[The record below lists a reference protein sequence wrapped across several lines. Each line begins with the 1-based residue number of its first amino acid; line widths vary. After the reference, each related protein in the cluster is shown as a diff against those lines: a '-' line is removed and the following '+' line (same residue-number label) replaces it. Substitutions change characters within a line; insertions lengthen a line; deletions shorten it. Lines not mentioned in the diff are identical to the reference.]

1 MFNPKFVL
9 TAMLTASVSTAAI
22 AEDVETERHKVS
34 VSTLADGF
42 TNPWGMTFLPD
53 KSILVTERSGD
64 IYWVSADGS
73 YREKISGT
81 PEVVAKGQGGMLDIT
96 IDPDFD
102 ENSWVYISYSE
113 AAQDGGKGNS
123 TAVMRA
129 KLNDKEFTDKEVIF
143 RQAPK
148 YESNNHFGSR
158 LVFSPEGH
166 LYITLGDRYSRMDDA
181 QTLDNHH
188 GKVVRIWPDGS
199 IPEDNPFVNDDNALD
214 EIWSYGHRNVQGADI
229 HPETGKLWTVEHGPQ
244 GGDEVN
250 IPEAGKNYGWPEI
263 TYGLDYGGGIISE
276 DAVKEGMEQPFYY
289 WVPSI
294 ATAGATFY
302 TGDAFPEWKGDFF
315 VAALKSSLVARLDL
329 YEGRMMHEERLF
341 EDAVEAR
348 IRDINQGPDG
358 YLYLLTDQSDGAIIQ
373 IKPAD

>member
-1 MFNPKFVL
+1 MFNRKFAL
-9 TAMLTASVSTAAI
+9 TALLAASTSIAAV
-22 AEDVETERHKVS
+22 ADTVETERHKVT
-34 VSTLADGF
+34 VSTFADGF

-53 KSILVTERSGD
+53 NSVLVTERSGD
-64 IYWVSADGS
+64 LYWVSENGQ

-81 PEVVAKGQGGMLDIT
+81 PEVVAKSQGGLLDVT
-96 IDPDFD
+96 VDPDF
-102 ENSWVYISYSE
+102 ENNGWVYISYSE
-113 AAQDGGKGNS
+113 PAQDGSKGNS

-129 KLNDKEFTDKEVIF
+129 KLADKTLTDKDVIF

-148 YESNNHFGSR
+148 YESNAHFGSR
-158 LVFSPEGH
+158 LVFSPQGH

-188 GKVVRIWPDGS
+188 GKVIRIWPDGS
-199 IPEDNPFVNDDNALD
+199 IPKDNPFVDDNNALS
-214 EIWSYGHRNVQGADI
+214 EIWSYGHRNVQGADV
-229 HPETGKLWTVEHGPQ
+229 HPETGQLWTVEHGPQ

-250 IPEAGKNYGWPEI
+250 IPQAGKNYGWPEI
-263 TYGLDYGGGIISE
+263 TYGVDYGGAVISE
-276 DAVKEGMEQPFYY
+276 DAVKQGMEQPLYY

-302 TGDAFPEWKGDFF
+302 TGDAFPEWQGDFF
-315 VAALKSSLVARLDL
+315 VAALKSALVARLDV
-329 YEGRMMHEERLF
+329 YEGRVMHEERLF
-341 EDAVEAR
+341 ENAVEAR

-358 YLYLLTDQSDGAIIQ
+358 FLYLLTDESNGSIIQ

>member
-1 MFNPKFVL
+1 MFNRKLVL
-9 TAMLTASVSTAAI
+9 TALLAASASMTAVADT
-22 AEDVETERHKVS
+22 VETERHKVT
-34 VSTLADGF
+34 VSTFADGF

-53 KSILVTERSGD
+53 NSVLVTERSGD
-64 IYWVSADGS
+64 LYWVSENGK
-73 YREKISGT
+73 YREKISGV
-81 PEVVAKGQGGMLDIT
+81 PEVVAKSQGGLLDVT
-96 IDPDFD
+96 VDPDFD
-102 ENSWVYISYSE
+102 ENQWVYISYSE
-113 AAQDGGKGNS
+113 PAQDGGKGNS

-129 KLNDKEFTDKEVIF
+129 KLVDKAFTNKEVVF

-148 YESNNHFGSR
+148 YESNAHFGSR

-166 LYITLGDRYSRMDDA
+166 LFVTLGDRYSRMDDA
-181 QTLDNHH
+181 QTLGNHH

-199 IPEDNPFVNDDNALD
+199 IPEDNPFVGEDNALD

-229 HPETGKLWTVEHGPQ
+229 HPDTGELWTVEHGPQ

-263 TYGLDYGGGIISE
+263 TYGVDYGGAIISE

-341 EDAVEAR
+341 EDAVDAR

-358 YLYLLTDQSDGAIIQ
+358 YLYLLTDESNGAIIQ

>member
-1 MFNPKFVL
+1 MFNPKIVL
-9 TAMLTASVSTAAI
+9 TAMLAASVSATAT
-22 AEDVETERHKVS
+22 AENVETERHKVS

-42 TNPWGMTFLPD
+42 TNPWGMAFLPD
-53 KSILVTERSGD
+53 KSILVTERTGD
-64 IYWVSADGS
+64 IYWVSANGS

-81 PEVVAKGQGGMLDIT
+81 PEVVAKSQGGMLDIT
-96 IDPDFD
+96 VDPNF
-102 ENSWVYISYSE
+102 EKNNWVYISYSE
-113 AAQDGGKGNS
+113 AAQDDGKGNS

-148 YESNNHFGSR
+148 YESNAHFGSR
-158 LVFSPEGH
+158 LVFSPDGH

-188 GKVVRIWPDGS
+188 GKIVRIWPDGS
-199 IPEDNPFVNDDNALD
+199 IPEDNPFVGNDGALD

-229 HPETGKLWTVEHGPQ
+229 HPETGELWSVEHGPQ

-250 IPEAGKNYGWPEI
+250 IPEAGKNYGWPEV
-263 TYGLDYGGGIISE
+263 TYGVDYGGGTISE
-276 DAVKEGMEQPFYY
+276 DAVKEGTEQPFYY

-341 EDAVEAR
+341 EDAVDAR
-348 IRDINQGPDG
+348 IRDITQGPDG
-358 YLYLLTDQSDGAIIQ
+358 YLYLLTDESDGAIIQ

>member
-1 MFNPKFVL
+1 MLNPKLVL
-9 TAMLTASVSTAAI
+9 SALLLLSVSAYTQAKT
-22 AEDVETERHKVS
+22 VETERNTVR
-34 VSTLADGF
+34 VTTLAEGF
-42 TNPWGMTFLPD
+42 THPWGMTFLPD
-53 KSILVTERSGD
+53 NNLLVTERAGSL
-64 IYWVSADGS
+64 YWVKADGS
-73 YREKISGT
+73 ARTKITGT
-81 PEVVAKGQGGMLDIT
+81 PDVVAQGQGGLLDVA
-96 IDPDFD
+96 IDPDF
-102 ENSWVYISYSE
+102 EQNSWVYFSYSE
-113 AAQDGGKGNS
+113 PAQDGSKSNS

-129 KLNDKEFTDKEVIF
+129 KLNNNELTEQQVIF

-148 YESNNHFGSR
+148 YESNAHFGSR
-158 LVFSPEGH
+158 LVFSPQGH

-188 GKVVRIWPDGS
+188 GKVIRIWPDGS
-199 IPEDNPFVNDDNALD
+199 IPDDNPFVNDDSALD
-214 EIWSYGHRNVQGADI
+214 AIWSYGHRNVQGADI

-244 GGDEVN
+244 GGDEIN
-250 IPEAGKNYGWPEI
+250 IPDAGKNYGWPEI
-263 TYGLDYGGGIISE
+263 TYGVDYGGAIISE
-276 DAVKEGMEQPFYY
+276 DAVKDGMEQPFYY

-329 YEGRMMHEERLF
+329 YDGRTLHEERLF
-341 EDAVEAR
+341 EDAVDAR

-358 YLYLLTDQSDGAIIQ
+358 YLYLLTDESNGAILQ

>member
-1 MFNPKFVL
+1 MFNPKFIF
-9 TAMLTASVSTAAI
+9 TAMLAASMSTAAT
-22 AEDVETERHKVS
+22 AETVETERHTVS
-34 VSTLADGF
+34 ITTLADGF
-42 TNPWGMTFLPD
+42 THPWGMAFLPNGNM
-53 KSILVTERSGD
+53 LVTERSGNL
-64 IYWVSADGS
+64 YWLSEDGS
-73 YREKISGT
+73 KRKKISDV
-81 PEVVAKGQGGMLDIT
+81 PEVVAQGQGGLLDVVV
-96 IDPDFD
+96 DPNYS
-102 ENSWVYISYSE
+102 ENGWVYISYSE
-113 AAQDGGKGNS
+113 AAAEGKGNS

-129 KLNDKEFTDKEVIF
+129 KISDNSFTDKEVIF

-148 YESNNHFGSR
+148 YESTAHFGSR
-158 LVFSPEGH
+158 LAFSPEGH
-166 LYITLGDRYSRMDDA
+166 LYITLGDRYSRMEDA

-188 GKVVRIWPDGS
+188 GKIVRIWPDGS
-199 IPEDNPFVNDDNALD
+199 IPKDNPFVGNDQALD

-229 HPETGKLWTVEHGPQ
+229 HPDTGELWSVEHGPQ

-250 IPEAGKNYGWPEI
+250 IPKAGKNYGWPEV
-263 TYGLDYGGGIISE
+263 TYGVDYGGAIIS
-276 DAVKEGMEQPFYY
+276 DVAVKEGTEQPFYY

-341 EDAVEAR
+341 EDAIDAR

-358 YLYLLTDQSDGAIIQ
+358 YLYLLTDQPNGAVIQ
-373 IKPAD
+373 IKPTD